1 MVKLNKA
8 FLNKLSLSNL
18 KKDSIDLIKGITLK
32 EVLIFLAF
40 PIFISILMLL
50 PSIIRE
56 SLSFKIYDYSWWQF
70 ITNAFIHKDMSH
82 LWHNLQGYF
91 IFGFVLLIFANKI
104 EDKKNLFL
112 LFLFTLISL
121 PIISSIIEILIYP
134 LFMPMIKTSQG
145 SSGLV
150 SAILGFLP
158 MLWIYHFSKKQKNN
172 LINMNFFNLSTLYVA
187 LLFVII
193 YYPIH
198 KNMFFI
204 LFVLSCIIFF
214 GYLYRKN
221 FNPLLKGI
229 FEESKDNVIFYFL
242 TILLPIFF
250 MVAPLLLFPVK
261 IVQGNSMVDFFM
273 HYIGLI
279 YGIILSFLFFKF
291 KFSHSR

>member
-1 MVKLNKA
+1 MVKLNKV
-8 FLNKLSLSNL
+8 FLNKLRLSNL
-18 KKDSIDLIKGITLK
+18 KKDFVVLIKGISLK
-32 EVLIFLAF
+32 DILIFFGF
-40 PIFISILMLL
+40 PVFITLLMLL
-50 PSIIRE
+50 PSLIRE
-56 SLSFKIYDYSWWQF
+56 SLSFKIYDYFWWQF
-70 ITNAFIHKDMSH
+70 ITNAFIHKDLIH

-91 IFGFVLLIFANKI
+91 IFGLILLIFANRTG
-104 EDKKNLFL
+104 DKKNLFW

-121 PIISSIIEILIYP
+121 PIISSIIEVLIYP
-134 LFMPMIKTSQG
+134 VFMPMIKTSQG

-172 LINMNFFNLSTLYVA
+172 LISMNFFNLSTLYVS
-187 LLFVII
+187 LLFAII

-198 KNMFFI
+198 KNIFFI
-204 LFVLSCIIFF
+204 LLVLACVLFFV
-214 GYLYRKN
+214 YLYRKN
-221 FNPLLKGI
+221 FKPLLKEI
-229 FEESKDNVIFYFL
+229 FEESKNNVIFCFL
-242 TILLPIFF
+242 TILLPLFF

-291 KFSHSR
+291 KFSHGR